1 MTNEKL
7 VREYLLENMDQLQQI
22 VSELNSWNGCLD
34 SLDINENNEEFFEMM
49 FPNKPMEAVSA
60 AHYGNYNYTDEYVRF
75 NGYGNLESFD
85 ERTYEEELKDSIDEI
100 IDNLIEYQSHLYLSD
115 ELEELLNPDITTCD
129 HCGEEMNEE
138 DYHEQSGACKNCKED
153 EENEGL

>member
-22 VSELNSWNGCLD
+22 VSELNGWNGCLE
-34 SLDINENNEEFFEMM
+34 SLEAMSNDEEFFEIY
-49 FPNKPMEAVSA
+49 FEGKPMDAVRA
-60 AHYGNYNYTDEYVRF
+60 AQYGDYNYTDEYVRF
-75 NGYGNLESFD
+75 NGYGNLESFND
-85 ERTYEEELKDSIDEI
+85 WQYEKELKDSIDEI

-129 HCGEEMNEE
+129 YCGEEMNEE

-153 EENEGL
+153 EESEEL